1 MTLVS
6 TRQILLVAAL
16 SAVVAAPLGA
26 LPAVAQDR
34 GGVDITIQKG
44 PSYLNTRQ
52 TPNPGSSSRA
62 AYDTSAVY
70 QPFQSQRNSIS
81 FSRYPLPSSFTLP
94 GY

>member
-1 MTLVS
+1 MTLRT
-6 TRQILLVAAL
+6 TRKIFLLAAVAAV
-16 SAVVAAPLGA
+16 AAAPLGA
-26 LPAVAQDR
+26 APAFAQDR
-34 GGVDITIQKG
+34 GVAITIQKG

-52 TPNPGSSSRA
+52 TPKPGSATRA